1 MDMADRTPCWRVPRP
16 RTINLNSHLSAQR
29 VKRFAFLYTFSALT
43 LSIHQHM
50 RHPNTAETCSHEDPV
65 TVRQHKRRPTEYTK
79 TYLIAELVRHS
90 NRAVRSGRISQQL
103 GGGAAM
109 SRTGRGAASAIDAG
123 HD

>member
-1 MDMADRTPCWRVPRP
+1 MEAHRLRITG
-16 RTINLNSHLSAQR
+16 TIYSAPLSRSHAAGQAL
-29 VKRFAFLYTFSALT
+29 RFLHTFSALT

-65 TVRQHKRRPTEYTK
+65 VIRDGAPAPEAANRYTK